1 MVKTLETLYDF
12 LKAIKVCIMV
22 VLKHIISSFEAHFF
36 SFVLCISSIN
46 ANNLCTTKA
55 TFFQMFWVSCFGFG
69 RCWIIAKNISRSGE
83 LTKLCEN
90 QCQ

>member
-36 SFVLCISSIN
+36 SFAVCISILS
-46 ANNLCTTKA
+46 
-55 TFFQMFWVSCFGFG
+55 Q
-69 RCWIIAKNISRSGE
+69 
-83 LTKLCEN
+83 
-90 QCQ
+90 